1 MIVQFFILNKVFL
14 LTIGKNTEGYSVK
27 LAEAYFPHFRE
38 LSKQFDRVLAQRP
51 KKEDLIT
58 QTK

>member
-1 MIVQFFILNKVFL
+1 MYGFKLKNRE
-14 LTIGKNTEGYSVK
+14 NTEEYSVK
-27 LAEAYFPHFRE
+27 LIEAYFPHFRE
-38 LSKQFDRVLAQRP
+38 LSKQFDRVLAQRQ